1 MVRQVAALSVLA
13 LSALG
18 CVTTQP
24 VRVESVSSGSLAPV
38 VMPVNARM
46 LPTGTDVYV
55 QLDNRID
62 TRSGRAGDMF
72 SATVRHPV
80 YALNGARVV
89 PAGAKVYGR
98 VLDLDDSDY
107 PGEEAKI
114 RLDFDRLVFNGRSY
128 PFDAVISQTNL
139 EMRQE
144 QGGITGRL
152 VAISAAIGGVLG
164 AIFSGG
170 EAEWIFGGAAIG
182 GAAGAIY
189 SYSRGDVEASLPAGS
204 RMTLRTTRPIML
216 RAPAGATTT
225 RRRTY
230 RP

>member
-1 MVRQVAALSVLA
+1 MVRQVGALSLLA
-13 LSALG
+13 LSAVG
-18 CVTTQP
+18 CVPTQP

-38 VMPVNARM
+38 VMPANARM
-46 LPTGTDVYV
+46 LPTGSDVYV
-55 QLDNRID
+55 QIDRRID
-62 TRSGRAGDMF
+62 TRSGRPGDVF

-114 RLDFDRLVFNGRSY
+114 RLDFNRLVFGGRSY

-139 EMRQE
+139 EIREE
-144 QGGITGRL
+144 QGGISGRL

-182 GAAGAIY
+182 AGAGAIY
-189 SYSRGDVEASLPAGS
+189 SYTRGDVEAALPAGS
-204 RMTLRTTRPIML
+204 RMTLRTTRPIVL
-216 RAPAGATTT
+216 RPPATATTT